1 MASVSELAY
10 QRLRNE
16 GVFNEEPEQN
26 RAVIFKKTSGG
37 WSKIRKLTTSR
48 RRPRVRV
55 LGLRRFL
62 GRRARLFTR
71 IKVSWSKALKRL
83 KNGQAHMNDLF
94 GGNYLFMQA
103 NPLPFKCGER
113 PYNLGHGGGLHGSL
127 PSRYSV
133 GRMV

>member
-1 MASVSELAY
+1 MASISELAY
-10 QRLRNE
+10 QRLRNGLFE
-16 GVFNEEPEQN
+16 EEPEQN
-26 RAVIFKKTSGG
+26 RAVIFKKTNGG
-37 WSKIRKLTTSR
+37 WSKFRKLTGR

-55 LGLRRFL
+55 VGLRRFL
-62 GRRARLFTR
+62 RRRARLFTR

-103 NPLPFKCGER
+103 NPLPFKCGEK

>member
-16 GVFNEEPEQN
+16 GLFEEEPEQN

-37 WSKIRKLTTSR
+37 WSNIRKLTGR
-48 RRPRVRV
+48 RRPRVRFA
-55 LGLRRFL
+55 GLRRFL
-62 GRRARLFTR
+62 RRRARLFTR
-71 IKVSWSKALKRL
+71 IELSWSKALKRL

-113 PYNLGHGGGLHGSL
+113 TYNLGHGGGLHGSL

>member
-16 GVFNEEPEQN
+16 GLFEEETEQN
-26 RAVIFKKTSGG
+26 RAVIFKKTNGG
-37 WSKIRKLTTSR
+37 WSKFRKLTGR

-55 LGLRRFL
+55 VGLRRFL
-62 GRRARLFTR
+62 RGRARLFTR

-103 NPLPFKCGER
+103 NPLPFKCGEK

>member
-16 GVFNEEPEQN
+16 GLFEEEPEQN
-26 RAVIFKKTSGG
+26 RAVIYNKTSGG
-37 WSKIRKLTTSR
+37 WSKVRKLTGR

-55 LGLRRFL
+55 VGLRRFL
-62 GRRARLFTR
+62 RRGARLFTR

-103 NPLPFKCGER
+103 NPLPFKCGEM

-127 PSRYSV
+127 PSKYSV
-133 GRMV
+133 GRTV

>member
-16 GVFNEEPEQN
+16 GLFEEEPEQN

-37 WSKIRKLTTSR
+37 WSKIRKLTGR

-55 LGLRRFL
+55 AGLRRFL
-62 GRRARLFTR
+62 RRRARLFTR

-103 NPLPFKCGER
+103 NPLPFKCGEK
-113 PYNLGHGGGLHGSL
+113 PYYLGHGGGLHGSL

>member
-16 GVFNEEPEQN
+16 GLFDEETDQQN
-26 RAVIFKKTSGG
+26 TAIKFKKIRG
-37 WSKIRKLTTSR
+37 WSKIRKLTG
-48 RRPRVRV
+48 RRPRVRIQ
-55 LGLRRFL
+55 GLRRFL
-62 GRRARLFTR
+62 RRKARVFSR

-83 KNGQAHMNDLF
+83 KHGQAHMNDLF

-113 PYNLGHGGGLHGSL
+113 PHNMGHRCHGNF
-127 PSRYSV
+127 PSRYPL
-133 GRMV
+133 GKIA